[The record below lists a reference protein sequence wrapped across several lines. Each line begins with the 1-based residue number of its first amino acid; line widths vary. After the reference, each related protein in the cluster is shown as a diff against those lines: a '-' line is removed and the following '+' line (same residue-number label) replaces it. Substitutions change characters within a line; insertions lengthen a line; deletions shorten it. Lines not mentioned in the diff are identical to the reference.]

1 MGLLL
6 SGAFASCFP
15 SPADLCLLWR
25 LLHHPAALL
34 ELPSNYKLLLPS
46 PQVYAVYGGF
56 FIILSYLWG
65 WAVDGTRPDTGDW
78 VGSAIAVAGACV
90 AFFWPGR

>member
-1 MGLLL
+1 MGH
-6 SGAFASCFP
+6 P
-15 SPADLCLLWR
+15 SPFLPPRLPVLGVPLPTVPPCPPIHHVCLM
-25 LLHHPAALL
+25 
-34 ELPSNYKLLLPS
+34 
-46 PQVYAVYGGF
+46 QVYAVYGGF